1 MALPNP
7 APITLSAIQTEFS
20 AGSLTAASTAAGL
33 DPLPTSMLDFL
44 GLSNYAPQVRVNAT
58 SGSGTWTVPTGCTQ
72 IWVMVVGGGAGG
84 GGAQAGTGF
93 AGEAGGYSANA
104 GGGGGAGAV
113 ATLSAFA
120 VTPGQSVS
128 YTVGAGGFGNRSGIP
143 QAGQGMETRRPD
155 NSLDPEKIS
164 TEETRWMTKKLKLT
178 EEQLPKIEDV
188 NIKYA
193 FKRFDI
199 FEEIK
204 KITANG
210 TVAPTE
216 DFRIKIKEKMLKM
229 KADKDKELKDIL
241 TPEQFELYQKKRTDK

>member
-1 MALPNP
+1 MSSSTKLAF
-7 APITLSAIQTEFS
+7 AFGIFITSVIFS
-20 AGSLTAASTAAGL
+20 FNTTAQ
-33 DPLPTSMLDFL
+33 
-44 GLSNYAPQVRVNAT
+44 Y
-58 SGSGTWTVPTGCTQ
+58 
-72 IWVMVVGGGAGG
+72 GG
-84 GGAQAGTGF
+84 GGYGR
-93 AGEAGGYSANA
+93 
-104 GGGGGAGAV
+104 
-113 ATLSAFA
+113 
-120 VTPGQSVS
+120 P
-128 YTVGAGGFGNRSGIP
+128 GGFGNRSGVP
-143 QAGQGMETRRPD
+143 QAGQGMESRRPD

-204 KITANG
+204 TATGNG
-210 TVAPTE
+210 TIAPTE

>member
-1 MALPNP
+1 M
-7 APITLSAIQTEFS
+7 SS
-20 AGSLTAASTAAGL
+20 
-33 DPLPTSMLDFL
+33 
-44 GLSNYAPQVRVNAT
+44 SNK
-58 SGSGTWTVPTGCTQ
+58 
-72 IWVMVVGGGAGG
+72 
-84 GGAQAGTGF
+84 
-93 AGEAGGYSANA
+93 
-104 GGGGGAGAV
+104 
-113 ATLSAFA
+113 LAFA
-120 VTPGQSVS
+120 VSIFITSIVFSFNTMAQYGGG
-128 YTVGAGGFGNRSGIP
+128 YGGGYGGAGGFGNRSGIP

-178 EEQLPKIEDV
+178 EEQLPKVEDV

-210 TVAPTE
+210 TVAPSE

-229 KADKDKELKDIL
+229 KADKDKDLKDIL

>member
-1 MALPNP
+1 MSSFTKLTFTFGIFITSVIFSFNTMA
-7 APITLSAIQTEFS
+7 Q
-20 AGSLTAASTAAGL
+20 
-33 DPLPTSMLDFL
+33 
-44 GLSNYAPQVRVNAT
+44 Y
-58 SGSGTWTVPTGCTQ
+58 
-72 IWVMVVGGGAGG
+72 GGGYGG
-84 GGAQAGTGF
+84 GYG
-93 AGEAGGYSANA
+93 
-104 GGGGGAGAV
+104 
-113 ATLSAFA
+113 
-120 VTPGQSVS
+120 
-128 YTVGAGGFGNRSGIP
+128 GAGGFGNRSGIP

-178 EEQLPKIEDV
+178 EEQLPKVEDV

-229 KADKDKELKDIL
+229 KADKDKDLKDIL

>member
-1 MALPNP
+1 MSSFTKLTFTFGIF
-7 APITLSAIQTEFS
+7 ITSVIFS
-20 AGSLTAASTAAGL
+20 FNTIAQ
-33 DPLPTSMLDFL
+33 
-44 GLSNYAPQVRVNAT
+44 Y
-58 SGSGTWTVPTGCTQ
+58 
-72 IWVMVVGGGAGG
+72 GGGYGG
-84 GGAQAGTGF
+84 GYG
-93 AGEAGGYSANA
+93 
-104 GGGGGAGAV
+104 
-113 ATLSAFA
+113 
-120 VTPGQSVS
+120 
-128 YTVGAGGFGNRSGIP
+128 GAGGFGNRSGIP

-178 EEQLPKIEDV
+178 EEQLPKVEDV

-229 KADKDKELKDIL
+229 KADKDKDLKDIL

>member
-1 MALPNP
+1 MSSFTKLAFTFGIFITSVICSFNTMA
-7 APITLSAIQTEFS
+7 Q
-20 AGSLTAASTAAGL
+20 
-33 DPLPTSMLDFL
+33 
-44 GLSNYAPQVRVNAT
+44 Y
-58 SGSGTWTVPTGCTQ
+58 
-72 IWVMVVGGGAGG
+72 GGGYGG
-84 GGAQAGTGF
+84 GYG
-93 AGEAGGYSANA
+93 
-104 GGGGGAGAV
+104 
-113 ATLSAFA
+113 
-120 VTPGQSVS
+120 
-128 YTVGAGGFGNRSGIP
+128 GAGGFGNRSGIP

-178 EEQLPKIEDV
+178 EEQLPKVEDV

-210 TVAPTE
+210 TVAPSE

>member
-1 MALPNP
+1 MSSFTKLTFTFGIFITSVIFSFNTMA
-7 APITLSAIQTEFS
+7 Q
-20 AGSLTAASTAAGL
+20 
-33 DPLPTSMLDFL
+33 
-44 GLSNYAPQVRVNAT
+44 Y
-58 SGSGTWTVPTGCTQ
+58 
-72 IWVMVVGGGAGG
+72 GGGYGG
-84 GGAQAGTGF
+84 GYG
-93 AGEAGGYSANA
+93 
-104 GGGGGAGAV
+104 
-113 ATLSAFA
+113 
-120 VTPGQSVS
+120 
-128 YTVGAGGFGNRSGIP
+128 GAGGFGNRSGIP

-178 EEQLPKIEDV
+178 EEQLPKVEDV

>member
-1 MALPNP
+1 MSSFTKLAFTFGIFITSVIFSFNTMA
-7 APITLSAIQTEFS
+7 Q
-20 AGSLTAASTAAGL
+20 
-33 DPLPTSMLDFL
+33 
-44 GLSNYAPQVRVNAT
+44 Y
-58 SGSGTWTVPTGCTQ
+58 
-72 IWVMVVGGGAGG
+72 GGGYGG
-84 GGAQAGTGF
+84 GYG
-93 AGEAGGYSANA
+93 
-104 GGGGGAGAV
+104 
-113 ATLSAFA
+113 
-120 VTPGQSVS
+120 
-128 YTVGAGGFGNRSGIP
+128 GAGGFGNRSGIP

-178 EEQLPKIEDV
+178 EEQLPKVEDV

>member
-1 MALPNP
+1 MSSFTKLTFTFGIFITSVIFSFNTMA
-7 APITLSAIQTEFS
+7 Q
-20 AGSLTAASTAAGL
+20 
-33 DPLPTSMLDFL
+33 
-44 GLSNYAPQVRVNAT
+44 Y
-58 SGSGTWTVPTGCTQ
+58 
-72 IWVMVVGGGAGG
+72 GGGYGG
-84 GGAQAGTGF
+84 GYG
-93 AGEAGGYSANA
+93 
-104 GGGGGAGAV
+104 
-113 ATLSAFA
+113 
-120 VTPGQSVS
+120 
-128 YTVGAGGFGNRSGIP
+128 GAGGFGNRSGIP

-178 EEQLPKIEDV
+178 EEQLPKVEDV

-210 TVAPTE
+210 TVAPSE